1 MVKFLR
7 LVPVMLKSAKAIW
20 RVEERRG
27 EEGRGGE
34 RRGEEQRF
42 SIEIITVDC

>member
-7 LVPVMLKSAKAIW
+7 LVPVMLKPAKSIW

-27 EEGRGGE
+27 EE
-34 RRGEEQRF
+34 RRREEKRRDVQLKSF
-42 SIEIITVDC
+42 TVDRSN